1 MSEAQPKVDKL
12 AEEEA
17 APFGVAITEAGS
29 RERYALKCDDTFAV
43 IDAHGDINADG
54 RGSDGLFHADT
65 RYLSHL
71 RLAIWSVDPLLLG
84 SSLSQDGTYA
94 RADLTNPDI
103 VRDGHVVVAKEQI
116 HIERAF
122 YVDAGGLRQRLI
134 LSNYGQSPIDIPVT
148 IGFDNDFADIFEV
161 RGTARSR
168 RGKRSVQLYPPAEVT
183 LRYRGLDD
191 VLRTARVAF
200 STPPHR
206 LTGNTAEFRIALP
219 SKAQEIL
226 ELDVRIGD
234 ASLSHAKTF
243 LSGLVAVRKEAARR
257 ARLCEVRT
265 GNAEADAILRRAAA
279 DVGLLMTRT
288 PAGLYPYAGVP
299 WFSTAFGRDGMITA
313 LELLL
318 VEPKLAKGVLQF
330 LAAHQATSV
339 DAHADCEPGKILHEM
354 RGGEMAARKE
364 VPFGRYYGSVDSTPL
379 FVLLAGRYWERT
391 ADHDLLRAL
400 WPNIEAALLWI
411 DTWGDRDG
419 DGFVEYDRAA
429 QSGLAN
435 QGWKDSGDSIFHA
448 DGSLCH
454 GPIALVEVQA
464 YVYEAKTLAARMAH
478 SLGHTAHAE
487 ELERQAAT
495 LKQRFETA
503 FWSDEIGCYA
513 LALDGDKRPCLAL
526 SSNAGQ
532 VLRSGIAHRDRAA
545 KVAAAMLSPA
555 MFSGWGIR
563 TLAHGQVR
571 YNPMSYHNGSIW
583 PHDNALIA
591 SGLARIDRSG
601 VELLLKA
608 QLDAATHMHQQRLP
622 ELFCGFPRRRAR
634 APVLYPV
641 ACSPQA
647 WSSGALFQ
655 MLQALLGIEIDGHSR
670 RVRIAGGRLPAWL
683 GHVTLKGLAVGEA
696 ECSLR
701 IQNGPHGAAEVV
713 VLENT
718 AGLEI
723 CTGERVSAG
732 E

>member
-1 MSEAQPKVDKL
+1 MSEALPKVNVP
-12 AEEEA
+12 AAEEA

-29 RERYALKCDDTFAV
+29 RERFALKCDDTFAV
-43 IDAHGDINADG
+43 VDVHGDINADG
-54 RGSDGLFHADT
+54 RGSDGVFQADT
-65 RYLSHL
+65 RYISHL
-71 RLAIWSVDPLLLG
+71 RLVIWSVDPLLLG

-103 VRDGHVVVAKEQI
+103 MHGGHVIVAKEQI

-134 LSNYGQSPIDIPVT
+134 LSNYGQSQIDVPLT

-161 RGTARSR
+161 RGTARAR
-168 RGKRSVQLYPPAEVT
+168 RGTRTVQLIPPSEVT
-183 LRYRGLDD
+183 FRYRGLDE
-191 VLRTARVAF
+191 VLRTARAAF
-200 STPPHR
+200 SVPPHR
-206 LTGNTAEFRIALP
+206 LTGDRAEFRITLP
-219 SKAQEIL
+219 SKGQEVL
-226 ELDVRIGD
+226 EFGVRIGD
-234 ASLSHAKTF
+234 DPVRGSRTF
-243 LSGLVAVRKEAARR
+243 LSGLVGVRREAARR
-257 ARLCEVRT
+257 SRLCEVRT
-265 GNAEADAILRRAAA
+265 GNAVVDATLRRAAA

-288 PAGLYPYAGVP
+288 PVGLYPYAGIP

-313 LELLL
+313 LELLW

-330 LAAHQATSV
+330 LAAHQATAI

-379 FVLLAGRYWERT
+379 FVILAGRYWERT
-391 ADHDLLRAL
+391 ADDTLLRAL

-411 DTWGDRDG
+411 DRWGDPDG
-419 DGFVEYDRAA
+419 DGFVEYARAA

-464 YVYEAKTLAARMAH
+464 YVYEAKALAARMAH
-478 SLGHTAHAE
+478 ALGHAGRAKG
-487 ELERQAAT
+487 LERQAAE
-495 LKQRFETA
+495 LKQRFEA
-503 FWSDEIGCYA
+503 SFWVEEIDCYA
-513 LALDGDKRPCLAL
+513 MALDGDKRPCRVL

-532 VLRSGIAHRDRAA
+532 VLRSGIAQLDRARSVA
-545 KVAAAMLSPA
+545 KAMLSPA

-563 TLAHGQVR
+563 TLAHGQAR

-591 SGLARIDRSG
+591 TGLARLDRG
-601 VELLLKA
+601 GAELLFKA

-647 WSSGALFQ
+647 WSSGALYQ
-655 MLQALLGIEIDGHSR
+655 MLQAVLGLEVDGHSR
-670 RVRIAGGRLPAWL
+670 RVGITGGPLPAWL
-683 GHVTLKGLAVGEA
+683 GHVTLKGLEIGEG
-696 ECSLR
+696 ECSLHVQR
-701 IQNGPHGAAEVV
+701 GPGGSTEVT

-718 AGLEI
+718 AGAEI
-723 CTGERVSAG
+723 SLGD
-732 E
+732 

>member
-1 MSEAQPKVDKL
+1 MSEAQPRFDKL
-12 AEEEA
+12 AEEET
-17 APFGVAITEAGS
+17 PFGVSMTEAGS

-43 IDAHGDINADG
+43 VDVHGDINADG
-54 RGSDGLFHADT
+54 CGSDGLFHADT

-103 VRDGHVVVAKEQI
+103 MHGGHVIVAKEQI

-134 LSNYGQSPIDIPVT
+134 LSNYGQSEIDVPLT

-161 RGTARSR
+161 RGTARAR
-168 RGKRSVQLYPPAEVT
+168 RGTRTVQPSPPSEVT

-200 STPPHR
+200 STSPDR
-206 LTGNTAEFRIALP
+206 LTGDRAEFRIPLP
-219 SKAQEIL
+219 SKGQEVL
-226 ELDVRIGD
+226 EFDVRIAD
-234 ASLSHAKTF
+234 ESRRHAKTF
-243 LSGLVAVRKEAARR
+243 LSGLVAVRKQAARR

-265 GNAEADAILRRAAA
+265 GNTEIDATLRRAAA
-279 DVGLLMTRT
+279 DVGLLMTCT
-288 PAGLYPYAGVP
+288 PNGLYPYAGIP
-299 WFSTAFGRDGMITA
+299 WFSTAFGRDGIITA
-313 LELLL
+313 LELLW

-330 LAAHQATSV
+330 LAAYQATSI

-354 RGGEMAARKE
+354 RGGEMAARRE

-391 ADHDLLRAL
+391 GDNDLLRAL

-411 DTWGDRDG
+411 DRWGDRDG

-464 YVYEAKTLAARMAH
+464 YVYEAKTLAARMAA
-478 SLGHTAHAE
+478 SLGHSDQAKA
-487 ELERQAAT
+487 LERQAAE
-495 LKQRFETA
+495 LKQRFEA
-503 FWSDEIGCYA
+503 SFWSDEIGCYA
-513 LALDGDKRPCLAL
+513 MALDGEKRPCVVL

-532 VLRSGIAHRDRAA
+532 VLRSGIAHPDRAHSVA
-545 KVAAAMLSPA
+545 KAMLTPA

-563 TLAHGQVR
+563 TLAHGQAR
-571 YNPMSYHNGSIW
+571 YNPMSYHNGSVW

-591 SGLARIDRSG
+591 TGLARIDRG
-601 VELLLKA
+601 GAEMLLKA
-608 QLDAATHMHQQRLP
+608 QFDAATHMHQQRLP

-647 WSSGALFQ
+647 WSSGALYQ
-655 MLQALLGIEIDGHSR
+655 MLQAVLGLEIDGHSR
-670 RVRIAGGRLPAWL
+670 RVHVASGPFPPWL
-683 GHVTLKGLAVGEA
+683 GHVTLRGLEVGEG
-696 ECSLR
+696 ECSLH
-701 IQNGPHGAAEVV
+701 IQSGPRGSAEVSV
-713 VLENT
+713 IEN
-718 AGLEI
+718 
-723 CTGERVSAG
+723 SAG
-732 E
+732 AEISLGE

>member
-1 MSEAQPKVDKL
+1 MSEAQPKVDQL

-17 APFGVAITEAGS
+17 APFGVSITEAGS

-43 IDAHGDINADG
+43 IDVHGDVNADG

-65 RYLSHL
+65 RYLAHL

-103 VRDGHVVVAKEQI
+103 VRGGHVIVAKEQI

-134 LSNYGQSPIDIPVT
+134 LSNYGQSQIDIPLT

-161 RGTARSR
+161 RGMARAR
-168 RGKRSVQLYPPAEVT
+168 RGTRSLQLHPPSKVT

-191 VLRTARVAF
+191 VLRTAHVGF
-200 STPPHR
+200 STPLER
-206 LTGNTAEFRIALP
+206 LAGDRAEFRITLP
-219 SKAQEIL
+219 SKGQEVI
-226 ELDVRIGD
+226 ELDVRVGD
-234 ASLSHAKTF
+234 AVPANAKTF
-243 LSGLVAVRKEAARR
+243 LSGLVSVRKEAARR
-257 ARLCEVRT
+257 ARLCEVRS
-265 GNAEADAILRRAAA
+265 GNAEVDATLRRAAA

-313 LELLL
+313 LELLW

-330 LAAHQATSV
+330 LAAHQATSI

-391 ADHDLLRAL
+391 ADNTLLRAL

-448 DGSLCH
+448 DGSFCH

-464 YVYEAKTLAARMAH
+464 YVYEAKMLAARMADA
-478 SLGHTAHAE
+478 LGYSDRAQVLA
-487 ELERQAAT
+487 RQAAE
-495 LKQRFETA
+495 LKQRFETS

-513 LALDGDKRPCLAL
+513 MALDGDKRPCLVL

-532 VLRSGIAHRDRAA
+532 VLRSGIAQPDRAR

-563 TLAHGQVR
+563 TLAHDHVR

-591 SGLARIDRSG
+591 TGLARLDRAG
-601 VELLLKA
+601 AEMLFKA
-608 QLDAATHMHQQRLP
+608 QLDAAAHMHQQRLP

-670 RVRIAGGRLPAWL
+670 RVRITDGRVPAWL
-683 GHVTLKGLAVGEA
+683 GHVTLRGLEVGEG

-701 IQNGPHGAAEVV
+701 IQAGPHGAAEVL
-713 VLENT
+713 VLET
-718 AGLEI
+718 AAGVEVRI
-723 CTGERVSAG
+723 GE
-732 E
+732 

>member
-1 MSEAQPKVDKL
+1 MSEALPKVDKS
-12 AEEEA
+12 AEGEA
-17 APFGVAITEAGS
+17 EPFGVSMTEAGS
-29 RERYALKCDDTFAV
+29 RERYALKCDDTFAA
-43 IDAHGDINADG
+43 IDVHGDINADG
-54 RGSDGLFHADT
+54 RGSDGVFHADT

-103 VRDGHVVVAKEQI
+103 IRGGHVVVAKEQI

-134 LSNYGQSPIDIPVT
+134 LSNYGQSQIEIPLA

-161 RGTARSR
+161 RGTARAR
-168 RGKRSVQLYPPAEVT
+168 RGTRTVQLHPPAEVT

-191 VLRTARVAF
+191 VLRTARVTF
-200 STPPHR
+200 SVPPDR
-206 LTGNTAEFRIALP
+206 LTGDRAEFYVTLP
-219 SKAQEIL
+219 SKAQEVI
-226 ELDVRIGD
+226 EFDVRIGD
-234 ASLSHAKTF
+234 ASIARSRKF
-243 LSGLVAVRKEAARR
+243 LSGLVGVRKEAARR
-257 ARLCEVRT
+257 SRLCEVRT
-265 GNAEADAILRRAAA
+265 GNAQVDATLRRAAA

-288 PAGLYPYAGVP
+288 PNGLYPYAGIP

-313 LELLL
+313 LELLW

-330 LAAHQATSV
+330 LAAHQATSI
-339 DAHADCEPGKILHEM
+339 DAYADCEPGKILHEV
-354 RGGEMAARKE
+354 RGGEMAALKE

-379 FVLLAGRYWERT
+379 FVILAGRYWERT
-391 ADHDLLRAL
+391 ADNGLLQAL
-400 WPNIEAALLWI
+400 WPNIEAALQWI
-411 DTWGDRDG
+411 DTWGDRDR

-464 YVYEAKTLAARMAH
+464 YVYEAKTLAARMAYA
-478 SLGHTAHAE
+478 LGHDDHAKA
-487 ELERQAAT
+487 LECQAAE
-495 LKQRFETA
+495 LKQRFEA
-503 FWSDEIGCYA
+503 SFWSDDIGCYA
-513 LALDGDKRPCLAL
+513 MALDGDKRPCLVL

-532 VLRSGIAHRDRAA
+532 VLRSGIAQPDRAQ

-563 TLAHGQVR
+563 TLAHGQAR

-591 SGLARIDRSG
+591 TGMARHDRSG
-601 VELLLKA
+601 VELLFKA
-608 QLDAATHMHQQRLP
+608 LVDAATHMHQQRLP

-647 WSSGALFQ
+647 WSSGATYQ

-670 RVRIAGGRLPAWL
+670 HVHVASGPFPPWL
-683 GHVTLKGLAVGEA
+683 GHVTLRGLEVGEG
-696 ECSLR
+696 ECSLH
-701 IQNGPHGAAEVV
+701 IQTGPRGTADVS
-713 VLENT
+713 VLEN
-718 AGLEI
+718 
-723 CTGERVSAG
+723 SAG
-732 E
+732 AEVSLGE